1 MKNKQK
7 KTKQKG
13 KSVQD
18 LMGIKTFT
26 KNGLKVGKEEFIF
39 YMVQPTNIS
48 VLSHTNIEIKV
59 RHLMMVLSAVPDI
72 EITCTDSC
80 ECFDT
85 NKSYIKGRI
94 EAEQNEKVRKIL
106 NKDLDF
112 LDSIQTETSTAR
124 QFLFIARCKSSK
136 SENVLQKANRV
147 EKIISDQ
154 GFEVTRMKKADIK
167 RFLAIYF
174 EASMNGDLMPDY
186 DNQINKMAEFFGRM
200 PFALSV
206 GITAYC
212 AVMSVYITVRLHHC
226 RNTDITAMSIKESFD
241 GLPTGLCYF
250 DENGLVVLK
259 NNLMESICLEL
270 TGKSLNVAMPFREK
284 IKEAS
289 QYENDGAF
297 TVRLKDGRVFSFSLS
312 ETEIFS
318 KPYFQ
323 LAATDITEF
332 TKLTSTLEYEIGELK
347 KVNAHLKK
355 YNEMVCDLTREEEI
369 LRTKEIIHDRLGST
383 LITTR
388 RYLENGTLSENNGKL
403 LEMWKNNISVLNT
416 AENDCK
422 DENFAKDIE
431 NAAKLVGITLE
442 TVGNLPTDNNAVARV
457 LTFATMQ
464 CLNNAARHAKADKMI
479 LESLDDGEKYIFKFA
494 NNGRKPPQKINE
506 GGGLSS
512 VRKKAEQIGGSM
524 KISTSEIFVLEITI
538 PKSEVLQYDKSADS

>member
-1 MKNKQK
+1 M
-7 KTKQKG
+7 TPILEMRSFVCVILM
-13 KSVQD
+13 SVQFVVACAAIYNATQSF
-18 LMGIKTFT
+18 LYKIRLWK
-26 KNGLKVGKEEFIF
+26 
-39 YMVQPTNIS
+39 PIS
-48 VLSHTNIEIKV
+48 AVIIAVISLTMFLVSTHVLS
-59 RHLMMVLSAVPDI
+59 
-72 EITCTDSC
+72 
-80 ECFDT
+80 
-85 NKSYIKGRI
+85 
-94 EAEQNEKVRKIL
+94 KI
-106 NKDLDF
+106 
-112 LDSIQTETSTAR
+112 
-124 QFLFIARCKSSK
+124 
-136 SENVLQKANRV
+136 
-147 EKIISDQ
+147 
-154 GFEVTRMKKADIK
+154 
-167 RFLAIYF
+167 Y
-174 EASMNGDLMPDY
+174 Y

-355 YNEMVCDLTREEEI
+355 YNEMVYDLTREEEI

-388 RYLENGTLSENNGKL
+388 RYLENGTLSENNSKL

-442 TVGNLPTDNNAVARV
+442 TVGNLPTDNNAVSYTH
-457 LTFATMQ
+457 LT
-464 CLNNAARHAKADKMI
+464 L
-479 LESLDDGEKYIFKFA
+479 
-494 NNGRKPPQKINE
+494 P
-506 GGGLSS
+506 
-512 VRKKAEQIGGSM
+512 
-524 KISTSEIFVLEITI
+524 TI
-538 PKSEVLQYDKSADS
+538 RLV

>member
-26 KNGLKVGKEEFIF
+26 KNCLKVGKEEFIF

-124 QFLFIARCKSSK
+124 QLLFIARCKSSK

-174 EASMNGDLMPDY
+174 DASMNGDLMPDY
-186 DNQINKMAEFFGRM
+186 DGEQ
-200 PFALSV
+200 
-206 GITAYC
+206 
-212 AVMSVYITVRLHHC
+212 
-226 RNTDITAMSIKESFD
+226 
-241 GLPTGLCYF
+241 YF
-250 DENGLVVLK
+250 K
-259 NNLMESICLEL
+259 
-270 TGKSLNVAMPFREK
+270 RE
-284 IKEAS
+284 
-289 QYENDGAF
+289 QTYE
-297 TVRLKDGRVFSFSLS
+297 
-312 ETEIFS
+312 ET
-318 KPYFQ
+318 
-323 LAATDITEF
+323 
-332 TKLTSTLEYEIGELK
+332 
-347 KVNAHLKK
+347 
-355 YNEMVCDLTREEEI
+355 
-369 LRTKEIIHDRLGST
+369 
-383 LITTR
+383 
-388 RYLENGTLSENNGKL
+388 
-403 LEMWKNNISVLNT
+403 
-416 AENDCK
+416 
-422 DENFAKDIE
+422 
-431 NAAKLVGITLE
+431 
-442 TVGNLPTDNNAVARV
+442 
-457 LTFATMQ
+457 
-464 CLNNAARHAKADKMI
+464 
-479 LESLDDGEKYIFKFA
+479 
-494 NNGRKPPQKINE
+494 
-506 GGGLSS
+506 
-512 VRKKAEQIGGSM
+512 
-524 KISTSEIFVLEITI
+524 
-538 PKSEVLQYDKSADS
+538 

>member
-1 MKNKQK
+1 M
-7 KTKQKG
+7 TSILEMRSFVCVILM
-13 KSVQD
+13 SVQFVVACAAIYNATQSF
-18 LMGIKTFT
+18 LYKIRLWKP
-26 KNGLKVGKEEFIF
+26 I
-39 YMVQPTNIS
+39 
-48 VLSHTNIEIKV
+48 
-59 RHLMMVLSAVPDI
+59 SAVI
-72 EITCTDSC
+72 IAVISLTMFLVSTQVL
-80 ECFDT
+80 
-85 NKSYIKGRI
+85 G
-94 EAEQNEKVRKIL
+94 KI
-106 NKDLDF
+106 
-112 LDSIQTETSTAR
+112 
-124 QFLFIARCKSSK
+124 
-136 SENVLQKANRV
+136 
-147 EKIISDQ
+147 
-154 GFEVTRMKKADIK
+154 
-167 RFLAIYF
+167 Y
-174 EASMNGDLMPDY
+174 Y

-355 YNEMVCDLTREEEI
+355 YNEMVYDLTREEI

-388 RYLENGTLSENNGKL
+388 RYLENGTLSENNSKL

-457 LTFATMQ
+457 LTLALCQ
-464 CLNNAARHAKADKMI
+464 
-479 LESLDDGEKYIFKFA
+479 
-494 NNGRKPPQKINE
+494 
-506 GGGLSS
+506 
-512 VRKKAEQIGGSM
+512 
-524 KISTSEIFVLEITI
+524 
-538 PKSEVLQYDKSADS
+538 

>member
-1 MKNKQK
+1 M
-7 KTKQKG
+7 TPILEMRSFVCVILM
-13 KSVQD
+13 SVQFVVACAAIYNATQSF
-18 LMGIKTFT
+18 LYKIRLWK
-26 KNGLKVGKEEFIF
+26 
-39 YMVQPTNIS
+39 PIS
-48 VLSHTNIEIKV
+48 AVIIAVISLTMFLVSTHVLS
-59 RHLMMVLSAVPDI
+59 
-72 EITCTDSC
+72 
-80 ECFDT
+80 
-85 NKSYIKGRI
+85 
-94 EAEQNEKVRKIL
+94 KI
-106 NKDLDF
+106 
-112 LDSIQTETSTAR
+112 
-124 QFLFIARCKSSK
+124 
-136 SENVLQKANRV
+136 
-147 EKIISDQ
+147 
-154 GFEVTRMKKADIK
+154 
-167 RFLAIYF
+167 Y
-174 EASMNGDLMPDY
+174 Y

-200 PFALSV
+200 PFVLSV

-289 QYENDGAF
+289 QYEN
-297 TVRLKDGRVFSFSLS
+297 
-312 ETEIFS
+312 
-318 KPYFQ
+318 
-323 LAATDITEF
+323 AATDITEF

-355 YNEMVCDLTREEEI
+355 YNEMVYDLTREEEI

-388 RYLENGTLSENNGKL
+388 RYLENGTLSENNSKL

-416 AENDCK
+416 AENDRK

-464 CLNNAARHAKADKMI
+464 CLNNAARHAKADKKI